1 MQREIKWQAARKDED
16 YNQKGDEKLFSSDP
30 IKSLVKESAQNSL
43 DAVSRIE
50 KQEIV
55 KNYNLFNFQQDY
67 KVNITYEI
75 IELSGNAKEKWKE
88 SIDYKNSYKN
98 L

>member
-1 MQREIKWQAARKDED
+1 MEREIKWQAARKDED

-43 DAVSRIE
+43 DAVSGIE
-50 KQEIV
+50 KQEII
-55 KNYNLFNFQQDY
+55 KKYNLFNFKNFISL
-67 KVNITYEI
+67 KVFNYIYCFFPE
-75 IELSGNAKEKWKE
+75 
-88 SIDYKNSYKN
+88 NSYIQVCPQKI